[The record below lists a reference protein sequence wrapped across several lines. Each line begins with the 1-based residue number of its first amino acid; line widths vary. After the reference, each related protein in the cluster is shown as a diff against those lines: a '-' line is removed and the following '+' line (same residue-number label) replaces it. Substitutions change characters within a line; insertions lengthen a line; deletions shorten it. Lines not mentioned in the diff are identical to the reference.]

1 MSSPLRAAVVVLAA
15 SLAASSCDKV
25 PLLAPTNS
33 SIRLISSLSVLP
45 TNGSTDLTAVVIES
59 AGTPV
64 QNGTVVTFTS
74 SLGTVEPR
82 EARTS
87 NGQVTVRYNSGSQ
100 SGTAKIGAFSGGAKS
115 DDLEILV
122 GAAAA
127 GAISVRA
134 NPAQV
139 PTTGGTAEIVATVVD
154 TGGNPLRGAPVTF
167 STDFGQL
174 SQASSITD
182 TAGEART
189 QLTTVVKSKVTARV
203 GGGTS
208 APSATVD
215 VDARSAPAVV
225 IAVNGT
231 TNFAEVGIPAV
242 ITLEPPSTT
251 TANAIRELILNL
263 GDGTVRNLG
272 ALLVKTTVTHTY
284 NRTGSYTVTAT
295 ATDVANFTATTSI
308 AVTVTEQLTV
318 PVTIQPT
325 VSLGSRLVSFS
336 ATALPPNQT
345 IMGPVRIYEWDFG
358 NGASATTTGTT
369 TSYRY
374 SAAGSYVVRVRVVT
388 TNGYEGFGE
397 VVVTVT

>member
-1 MSSPLRAAVVVLAA
+1 MSSSLRAAAAVLAA
-15 SLAASSCDKV
+15 TLAASACDKV

-33 SIRLISSLSVLP
+33 SIRLVANVSVLP
-45 TNGSTDLTAVVIES
+45 TNGSTEITAVVIES

-82 EARTS
+82 EARTT

-100 SGTAKIGAFSGGAKS
+100 SGSAKIGAFSGGSKS

-127 GAISVRA
+127 GAITVRA

-154 TGGNPLRGAPVTF
+154 TGGNALRGAPVTF

-174 SQASSITD
+174 SQATAITD
-182 TAGEART
+182 AAGEART

-203 GGGTS
+203 GGGSS

-215 VDARSAPAVV
+215 VDARNAPAVV
-225 IAVNGT
+225 LAVNGT
-231 TNFAEVGIPAV
+231 TNFAEVFIPAV
-242 ITLEPPSTT
+242 ISLEPPSTS
-251 TANAIRELILNL
+251 TANAIREVILNL

-272 ALLVKTTVTHTY
+272 ALLVKTTVSHTWT
-284 NRTGSYTVTAT
+284 RTGTYTVTAT
-295 ATDVANFTATTSI
+295 ATDVANFSATTSV
-308 AVTVTEQLTV
+308 AVTVTEQITV

-325 VSLGSRLVSFS
+325 VSLGSRVVTFNASAVS
-336 ATALPPNQT
+336 PNQT
-345 IMGPVRIYEWDFG
+345 VTGPVRIYEWDFG
-358 NGASATTTGTT
+358 DGSSTTTTGIT
-369 TSYRY
+369 TSHRY
-374 SAAGSYVVRVRVVT
+374 SAAGTYIVRVRVVT

-397 VVVTVT
+397 IAVTVT

>member
-1 MSSPLRAAVVVLAA
+1 MSSSLRAAAVVLATT
-15 SLAASSCDKV
+15 LAASACDKV

-33 SIRLISSLSVLP
+33 SIRLVANVSVLP
-45 TNGSTDLTAVVIES
+45 TNGSTEITAVVIES

-82 EARTS
+82 EARTT

-100 SGTAKIGAFSGGAKS
+100 SGSAKIGAFSGGSKS

-139 PTTGGTAEIVATVVD
+139 PTTGGTADIVATVVD

-167 STDFGQL
+167 STNFGQL
-174 SQASSITD
+174 SQATSITD
-182 TAGEART
+182 AAGEART
-189 QLTTVVKSKVTARV
+189 QLTTVVKSTVTARV

-215 VDARSAPAVV
+215 VDARNAPAVV
-225 IAVNGT
+225 LAVNGT
-231 TNFAEVGIPAV
+231 SNFAEVFIPAV

-251 TANAIRELILNL
+251 TANAIREVVLNL

-272 ALLVKTTVTHTY
+272 ALLVKTTVTHTWT
-284 NRTGSYTVTAT
+284 RTGTYTVTAT
-295 ATDVANFTATTSI
+295 ATDVANFTATTSV
-308 AVTVTEQLTV
+308 AVTVTEQITV

-325 VSLGSRLVSFS
+325 VSLGSRVVTFNASAVS
-336 ATALPPNQT
+336 PNQT
-345 IMGPVRIYEWDFG
+345 VTGPVRIYEWDFG
-358 NGASATTTGTT
+358 DGSSTTTTGIT
-369 TSYRY
+369 TSHRY
-374 SAAGSYVVRVRVVT
+374 SAAGTYIVRVRVVT

-397 VVVTVT
+397 IAVTVT

>member
-1 MSSPLRAAVVVLAA
+1 MSSSLRAAAAVLAA
-15 SLAASSCDKV
+15 TLAASACDKV

-33 SIRLISSLSVLP
+33 SIRLIASVSVLP
-45 TNGSTDLTAVVIES
+45 TNGSTEITAVVIES

-82 EARTS
+82 EARTT

-100 SGTAKIGAFSGGAKS
+100 SGSAKIGAFSGGSKS

-139 PTTGGTAEIVATVVD
+139 PTTGGTADIVATVVD

-167 STDFGQL
+167 STNFGQL
-174 SQASSITD
+174 SQATAITD
-182 TAGEART
+182 AAGEART
-189 QLTTVVKSKVTARV
+189 QLTTVVKSTVTARV
-203 GGGTS
+203 GGGSS

-215 VDARSAPAVV
+215 VDARNAPAVV
-225 IAVNGT
+225 LAVNGT
-231 TNFAEVGIPAV
+231 TNFAEVFIPAV

-251 TANAIRELILNL
+251 TANAIREVVLNL

-272 ALLVKTTVTHTY
+272 ALLVKTTVTHTWT
-284 NRTGSYTVTAT
+284 RTGTYTVTAT
-295 ATDVANFTATTSI
+295 ATDVANFTATTSV
-308 AVTVTEQLTV
+308 AVTVTEQITV

-325 VSLGSRLVSFS
+325 VSLGSRVVTFNASAVS
-336 ATALPPNQT
+336 PNQT
-345 IMGPVRIYEWDFG
+345 VTGPVRLYEWDFG
-358 NGASATTTGTT
+358 DGSSTTTTGIT
-369 TSYRY
+369 TSHRY
-374 SAAGSYVVRVRVVT
+374 SAAGTYIVRVRVVT

-397 VVVTVT
+397 IAVTVT

>member
-1 MSSPLRAAVVVLAA
+1 MSSSLRVAAAVLAA
-15 SLAASSCDKV
+15 SLAATACDKV

-33 SIRLISSLSVLP
+33 SIRLIAGVGVLP
-45 TNGSTDLTAVVIES
+45 TNGSTEITAVVIES

-82 EARTS
+82 EARTT

-100 SGTAKIGAFSGGAKS
+100 SGAAKIGAFSGGSKS

-127 GAISVRA
+127 GAITVRA

-174 SQASSITD
+174 SQATAITD
-182 TAGEART
+182 GAGEART

-203 GGGTS
+203 GGGSS

-215 VDARSAPAVV
+215 VDARNAPAVV
-225 IAVNGT
+225 LAVNGT
-231 TNFAEVGIPAV
+231 TNFAEVFIPAV
-242 ITLEPPSTT
+242 ITLEPPSTS
-251 TANAIRELILNL
+251 TANAIREVILNL

-272 ALLVKTTVTHTY
+272 ALLVKTTVTHTWT
-284 NRTGSYTVTAT
+284 RTGTYTVTAT
-295 ATDVANFTATTSI
+295 ATDVANFTATTSV
-308 AVTVTEQLTV
+308 AVTVTEQITV

-325 VSLGSRLVSFS
+325 VSLGSRVVTFNASAVS
-336 ATALPPNQT
+336 PNQT
-345 IMGPVRIYEWDFG
+345 VTGPVRIYEWNFG
-358 NGASATTTGTT
+358 DGSSTTTTGIT
-369 TSYRY
+369 TSHRY
-374 SAAGSYVVRVRVVT
+374 SAAGTYIVRVRVVT

-397 VVVTVT
+397 IAVTVT

>member
-100 SGTAKIGAFSGGAKS
+100 SGTAKIGAFSGGSKS

-174 SQASSITD
+174 SQASSISD
-182 TAGEART
+182 AAGEART

-336 ATALPPNQT
+336 ATALPPNQVT
-345 IMGPVRIYEWDFG
+345 MGPVRIYEWDFG

-374 SAAGSYVVRVRVVT
+374 PAAGTYVVRVRVVT